1 VPLSNS
7 VDKENDEDLRRSSFS
22 ALPIRRNSDEVEKL
36 EVCIPL
42 KSSTNVLSNQ
52 YDDVPPEIP
61 SRDHIPQL
69 IVQQSLSTSEGNILK
84 ACANLNSEIEEK
96 KQRRKSAIIPAVTT
110 NTAIDTTSCMPRALR
125 KSVPSNLNNVI
136 NLNQSL
142 DSTQFVK
149 LAAKDPRKSPFLIKK
164 PRGHTLS
171 EGENRY
177 STTQGYRQMNNI
189 AMTSVLTG
197 MKSNNTT
204 SSTIPHKLLSSN
216 TSSSA
221 FPKAPKTFY

>member
-1 VPLSNS
+1 
-7 VDKENDEDLRRSSFS
+7 
-22 ALPIRRNSDEVEKL
+22 
-36 EVCIPL
+36 
-42 KSSTNVLSNQ
+42 
-52 YDDVPPEIP
+52 
-61 SRDHIPQL
+61 
-69 IVQQSLSTSEGNILK
+69 
-84 ACANLNSEIEEK
+84 
-96 KQRRKSAIIPAVTT
+96 
-110 NTAIDTTSCMPRALR
+110 MPRALR
-125 KSVPSNLNNVI
+125 KSVPSNLNNVV

-149 LAAKDPRKSPFLIKK
+149 LAKDPRKSPFLIKK

-177 STTQGYRQMNNI
+177 STTKGYRQMDNI
-189 AMTSVLTG
+189 AMSSVLTG